1 MNGFI
6 YEKDNAILR
15 FLTFNKLLTFQIKSL
30 KGFETTSKKKN
41 GISQDNTS

>member
-6 YEKDNAILR
+6 YETDNAI
-15 FLTFNKLLTFQIKSL
+15 FGFSTFNKLLTFQIKSL

-41 GISQDNTS
+41 RINQGNTF